1 MIRAIAIDDESP
13 ALQVL
18 ANFCSRTSMI
28 SLEKV
33 FTDTAAAVKYLEQHT
48 VDLLFLDIQLPAVSG
63 IDFYNT
69 LPVQPLVI
77 FTTAFSEYAIDGFNA
92 KAVDFLLKPIQYNRF
107 QQAIQ
112 KVIQQLNL
120 SKFNA
125 CRTGN
130 TEK

>member
-18 ANFCSRTSMI
+18 ANFCSRTSII

-33 FTDTAAAVKYLEQHT
+33 FTDTPAAVKYLEEHT
-48 VDLLFLDIQLPAVSG
+48 VDLLFLDILLPAVSG
-63 IDFYNT
+63 IDFYNR
-69 LPVQPLVI
+69 LPIQPLVI

-125 CRTGN
+125 CKTGN